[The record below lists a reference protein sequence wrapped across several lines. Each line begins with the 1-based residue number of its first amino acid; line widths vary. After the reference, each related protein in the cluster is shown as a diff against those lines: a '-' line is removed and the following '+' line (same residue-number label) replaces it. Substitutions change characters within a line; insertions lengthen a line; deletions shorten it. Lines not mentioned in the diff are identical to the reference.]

1 MAKTSHI
8 IKDLRRRKLI
18 EKLFKKRN
26 QLKIK
31 FIQSKNFS
39 QKFEIHSKLQKLPRD
54 SSRTRLKNRCYVTG
68 RSRGFYRS
76 FGLSRHNLREMAQQ
90 GLLPGIVKSSW

>member
-8 IKDLRRRKLI
+8 IKDFRRRKLI
-18 EKLFKKRN
+18 LKFAKKRKK
-26 QLKIK
+26 LKDE
-31 FIQSKNFS
+31 FLNSSNFS
-39 QKFEIHSKLQKLPRD
+39 EKFSLHVKLQKLPRN
-54 SSRTRLKNRCYVTG
+54 SSRTRFKNRCSVTG

-90 GLLPGIVKSSW
+90 GLLPGVIKSSW

>member
-1 MAKTSHI
+1 MAKTSHV

-18 EKLFKKRN
+18 EKLFKKRS
-26 QLKIK
+26 QLKTK

>member
-1 MAKTSHI
+1 MAKISHI

-18 EKLFKKRN
+18 EKLFKKRKE
-26 QLKIK
+26 LKIK
-31 FIQSKNFS
+31 FIESKTFS
-39 QKFEIHSKLQKLPRD
+39 EKFEIHTKLQKLPRD
-54 SSRTRLKNRCYVTG
+54 SSRTRLKNRCSVTG

>member
-1 MAKTSHI
+1 MAKISHV

-18 EKLFKKRN
+18 EKFLKKRRE
-26 QLKIK
+26 LKIK
-31 FIQSKNFS
+31 FIKSNNFS
-39 QKFEIHSKLQKLPRD
+39 EKFELHSKLQKLPRD
-54 SSRTRLKNRCYVTG
+54 SSRTRLKNRCSVTG

>member
-1 MAKTSHI
+1 MAKISHI

-18 EKLFKKRN
+18 EKLATRRKK
-26 QLKIK
+26 LKIQ
-31 FIQSKNFS
+31 FIKSKNFS
-39 QKFEIHSKLQKLPRD
+39 QKFEIHVKLQKLPRD
-54 SSRTRLKNRCYVTG
+54 SSRTRLKNRCSVTG
-68 RSRGFYRS
+68 RSRGYYRS